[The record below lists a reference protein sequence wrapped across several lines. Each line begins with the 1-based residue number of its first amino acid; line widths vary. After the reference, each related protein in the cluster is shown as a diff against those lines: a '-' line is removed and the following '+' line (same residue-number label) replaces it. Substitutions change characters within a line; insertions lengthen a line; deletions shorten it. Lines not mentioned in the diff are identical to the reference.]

1 MTSEIAESSLL
12 AILLADEKALAYVD
26 VLSDADFINAENAE
40 IFKAVKALKMAGM
53 PVNMVSVNAKTNGK
67 FTAKLVH
74 LGDYLLDGGSIED
87 RVKVVKEQAA
97 MRQMQLVLQKAAQ
110 DAMTAN
116 KTAGELKN
124 DIMQMLDSIKTDFG
138 RNDGS
143 IDMQSVMYETLAY
156 IEERYEK
163 RNDESLYT
171 GFTDL
176 DNATAGL
183 HEEEMTIIAAR
194 PGTGKTALGTQIG
207 LKLASKGKKVLF
219 ISREMSQTQLGIR
232 FIAGETYINSN
243 RIRKGNLTED
253 EWRRITEAYA
263 KLGELPIWIDNS
275 ARTISNIRTLAREIK
290 NKNGLDA
297 LIVDYLQ
304 LLEALGKHNT
314 REQEVAEISR
324 GLKSLS
330 LEFKIP
336 VIVMAQLGREA
347 DSKRPTLKDMRESG
361 AIEADADNVFA
372 LYKPEKGELDD
383 EFMRYY
389 EQIRQ
394 SGRELVELIIL
405 KQRNG
410 PVGTVYLG
418 YVPQQLKFVNLKFK

>member
-361 AIEADADNVFA
+361 ADRKSV
-372 LYKPEKGELDD
+372 
-383 EFMRYY
+383 
-389 EQIRQ
+389 
-394 SGRELVELIIL
+394 V
-405 KQRNG
+405 
-410 PVGTVYLG
+410 
-418 YVPQQLKFVNLKFK
+418 